1 MNPPPLFS
9 LEVLVEIEPCYYDRE
24 GSTAKASVVIQCCRV
39 RSAAT
44 RMRSIDRKLLDQLR
58 EILGPDGIVSRA
70 TELKV
75 YECDGWTV
83 EKSVPDVLLLPRTT
97 TQLSA
102 ILTALHRRRMAFV
115 PRGAGTGLSGGCL
128 PLDAPAMICTS
139 KMNHI
144 VEIDLENRRVTAESG
159 VVNLH
164 VTNAVK
170 SKGFFYAPDPSS
182 QVACTIGGNIAENSG
197 GPHTLKYGVTTNH
210 VLALELVL
218 PDGEVVELGGPT
230 EERCG
235 YDLAGAVVGAE
246 GTTGIVTRA
255 TLKLMR
261 EPENHRTLLAAFPDA
276 DTATRAVSMI
286 IASGIVPA
294 ALEMM
299 DQLIIRAV
307 EEAFHV
313 GLPLDAG
320 AVLIIE
326 LEGLEAGLT
335 LYADE
340 VIKIVDE
347 AGASS
352 IRLARDEAERALLW
366 KARKRAFGAVGRL
379 APNYATQDGVVP
391 RTRLPDTLRVIT
403 MLSRHY
409 KLAIGNVFHAG
420 DGNIHPIVLYD
431 ERDPD
436 QVRRAIEVGR
446 EILKAC
452 VEMGGSLTGEHGIG
466 VEKQNEMPLLFTPDD
481 LIVMSDLRRVFD
493 PSGHANPN
501 KVIPQPGGCV
511 EVAAPRRQAPL

>member
-1 MNPPPLFS
+1 MS
-9 LEVLVEIEPCYYDRE
+9 R
-24 GSTAKASVVIQCCRV
+24 
-39 RSAAT
+39 
-44 RMRSIDRKLLDQLR
+44 IDRKLLDELR
-58 EILGPDGIVSRA
+58 AILGDDGIVSRA
-70 TELKV
+70 SELKV
-75 YECDGWTV
+75 YECDGWTI
-83 EKSVPDVLLLPRTT
+83 EKSMPDVLLLPRTT
-97 TQLSA
+97 GQLSA
-102 ILTALHRRRMAFV
+102 VLTALNRRGVAFV

-128 PLDAPAMICTS
+128 PLNAPAMICTS
-139 KMNHI
+139 KMNRI
-144 VEIDLENRRVTAESG
+144 VEIDLDNRRVVAESG

-170 SKGFFYAPDPSS
+170 AQGYFYAPDPSS

-210 VLALELVL
+210 VLALELIL

-235 YDLAGAVVGAE
+235 YDLVGAVVGAE
-246 GTTGIVTRA
+246 GTAGIVTRA
-255 TLKLMR
+255 TLTLMR
-261 EPENHRTLLAAFPDA
+261 ESENHRTLLATFPDV

-299 DQLIIRAV
+299 DQLIIGAV
-307 EEAFHV
+307 EDAYHV

-326 LEGLEAGLT
+326 LEGLEAGLSVW
-335 LYADE
+335 ADD
-340 VIKIVDE
+340 VVKTATA

-391 RTRLPDTLRVIT
+391 RTCLPQILRVIADV
-403 MLSRHY
+403 SRRY
-409 KLAIGNVFHAG
+409 GLRIGNVFHAG
-420 DGNIHPIVLYD
+420 DGNLHPIVLYD
-431 ERDPD
+431 EREPD
-436 QVRRAIEVGR
+436 QVRRAIEAGR

-466 VEKQNEMPLLFTPDD
+466 VEKLGEMALMFSADD
-481 LIVMSDLRRVFD
+481 LRVMTELRHVFD
-493 PSGHANPN
+493 PMERSNPG
-501 KVIPQPGGCV
+501 KVLPQPGACV
-511 EVAAPRRQAPL
+511 EVATPRRQVPI